1 MTKNE
6 MVGWHHQLKRH
17 EFEQT
22 PGDGEGQGSLA
33 CYSPWS
39 LRELDTTEQL
49 NNHKAKEG
57 CGVRSLRHSSSW
69 GRQKWSRK
77 DVGRKLRDGQRKHGG
92 QRSDE
97 F

>member
-1 MTKNE
+1 MTEDKL
-6 MVGWHHQLKRH
+6 VRWHPLLNGH
-17 EFEQT
+17 EFEQAL
-22 PGDGEGQGSLA
+22 GDGEGQGSLV
-33 CYSPWS
+33 CCSP
-39 LRELDTTEQL
+39 RDHKELDTTEQL